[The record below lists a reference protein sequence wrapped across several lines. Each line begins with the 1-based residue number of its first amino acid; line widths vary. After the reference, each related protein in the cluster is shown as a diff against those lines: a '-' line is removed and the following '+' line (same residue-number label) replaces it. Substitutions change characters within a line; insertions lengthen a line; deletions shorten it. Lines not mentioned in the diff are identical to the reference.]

1 MDAKRAEATDAA
13 ILAEQLAYYRARAA
27 EYDEWWLR
35 TGRYDHGAELNAAWH
50 DDAARVEQA
59 LVAHLDAARPQS
71 ALELACG
78 TGLFTRLVA
87 PRVGRLLALDA
98 SPEVQAVNRAR
109 VSRAN
114 VAYEIA
120 DLFAWQPAAR
130 YDFVFMSFW
139 LSHVPDDRF
148 DEFWTKVRSA
158 LADGGS
164 AYVIDSGWDTTSSA
178 TNHARPE
185 RERGDRGAQA
195 QRRPRVPHRQG
206 VPRSRRPRAAARRAR
221 ARVARRAHAALFHPR
236 RGDAPSPGVLMMSR
250 DVTAD
255 VRNALAPSGTLRA
268 AINFG
273 NAVLAQKDPATNEP
287 RGVSVDIARELASRL
302 GVPLALVT
310 FDAAGK
316 VFEALQGGAWDVAF
330 LAIDPKR
337 AAEIDFTAPYVIIE
351 GSYMVRAD
359 SPLARDRGR
368 RPSGRAHRRRAT
380 AARTSSTCRARSGT
394 RSSCARPPAPCRS
407 SSSSATGSRSRP
419 GSSRRSCGTRRRTKA
434 CA

>member
-1 MDAKRAEATDAA
+1 MDAKGAEATDGA

-148 DEFWTKVRSA
+148 DEFWTKVRAA

-185 RERGDRGAQA
+185 RERGIAVRKLNDGREYRIVKVFHDPGDL
-195 QRRPRVPHRQG
+195 
-206 VPRSRRPRAAARRAR
+206 ARRL
-221 ARVARRAHAALFHPR
+221 AALGLVSHVVHTPR
-236 RGDAPSPGVLMMSR
+236 YFIHGA
-250 DVTAD
+250 VT
-255 VRNALAPSGTLRA
+255 RLH
-268 AINFG
+268 
-273 NAVLAQKDPATNEP
+273 
-287 RGVSVDIARELASRL
+287 RE
-302 GVPLALVT
+302 
-310 FDAAGK
+310 
-316 VFEALQGGAWDVAF
+316 
-330 LAIDPKR
+330 
-337 AAEIDFTAPYVIIE
+337 
-351 GSYMVRAD
+351 
-359 SPLARDRGR
+359 
-368 RPSGRAHRRRAT
+368 
-380 AARTSSTCRARSGT
+380 SS
-394 RSSCARPPAPCRS
+394 
-407 SSSSATGSRSRP
+407 
-419 GSSRRSCGTRRRTKA
+419 
-434 CA
+434 